1 MSLRHL
7 LAVGAAAV
15 ALDVAGPVSAQK
27 SKHTIRVAIND
38 MFSVSDPYHFP
49 LDENAQ
55 FYRTIYSSL
64 VEFNEYTGKFEP
76 FLAKSWKRINSTT
89 IEFTLREGVK
99 FHNGNE
105 FTADDVL
112 TTLAYL
118 ADPKVR
124 IRFKARYTWLK
135 KVEKLGK
142 YKVRLTAKNPN
153 ATDMADI
160 AYRFE
165 MLDGKSLNSLERKS
179 DYGKATPYG
188 TGPYKIKYVD
198 RNKGILV
205 ERVEDY
211 YGDAGYGRAPVQ
223 FVHGIPMPDR
233 QTQKAQLITGGVDM
247 LRDVTNDDARNFAT
261 MPGIK
266 ATPTPTGM
274 LMYITLDAAG
284 RSKNK
289 VMMDERVRKAFIMAI
304 DREKIVKAV
313 VAGGGDAEFPKSIC
327 FKANIAC
334 LPSTTPYPYN
344 PTESKRLLAEAGH
357 PNGIDLTFY
366 VHAPIQHVAVA
377 LSGELR
383 KVGIRTT
390 ITPLPLMVYVK
401 KRGAGDFTAFNG
413 FYPTGA
419 HPDAANLLNF
429 FFGANRDYW
438 NDPIIDKAYKDGSTE
453 FDVAKRAKIYE
464 AAFDQVNEKAY
475 IYPLSEKP
483 IVWVHTKDIKVMR
496 NNMSTFES
504 RLGDYAWSDYKE
516 K

>member
-1 MSLRHL
+1 MTKKTALAAGIAAAAL
-7 LAVGAAAV
+7 LAAAPAM
-15 ALDVAGPVSAQK
+15 AQK
-27 SKHTIRVAIND
+27 SKDTLRVAIND

-55 FYRTIYSSL
+55 FYRTIYTSL
-64 VEFNEYTGKFEP
+64 IEYNEYKGRFEP
-76 FLAKSWKRINSTT
+76 YLAKSWKRINPTT

-99 FHNGNE
+99 FHNGAE

-135 KVEKLGK
+135 SVEKLGK
-142 YKVRLTAKNPN
+142 YKVRLTGKKNR

-165 MLDGKSLNSLERKS
+165 MLHGKSLMGLERKS
-179 DYGKATPYG
+179 DYGKVTPYG
-188 TGPYKIKYVD
+188 TGPYKIKFVD

-205 ERVEDY
+205 ERVDNY
-211 YGDAGYGRAPVQ
+211 YGDAGFGRAPVK
-223 FVHGIPMPDR
+223 FVHGIHMPDK

-247 LRDVTNDDARNFAT
+247 LRDVTADDARNFVT
-261 MPGIK
+261 LPGIN

-289 VMMDERVRKAFIMAI
+289 VMKDIRVRKAFIMAI
-304 DREKIVKAV
+304 DRKKIVEAV
-313 VAGGGDAEFPKSIC
+313 VAGGKNAESPKSVC

-334 LPSTTPYPYN
+334 DPTTTPYPYN
-344 PTESKRLLAEAGH
+344 PAEAKRLLAQAGY
-357 PNGIDLTFY
+357 PNGIDLTFF
-366 VHAPIQHVAVA
+366 VHAPIRHVAEA
-377 LSGELR
+377 ISGELR
-383 KVGIRTT
+383 KVGIRTKLS
-390 ITPLPLMVYVK
+390 PLPLMVYVK
-401 KRGAGDFTAFNG
+401 KRGAGDFTVFNG
-413 FYPTGA
+413 FYPTGS
-419 HPDAANLLNF
+419 HPDVANLLNF
-429 FFGANRDYW
+429 FFGANRDYYK
-438 NDPIIDKAYKDGSTE
+438 DPIIHNAAKMGSTE
-453 FDVAKRAKIYE
+453 FDLAKRTKIYQP
-464 AAFDQVNEKAY
+464 ALDQVNKMAY
-475 IYPLSEKP
+475 ILPVSEKP
-483 IVWVHTKDIKVMR
+483 IVWVHNKNVKVLR

-504 RLGDYAWSDYKE
+504 RLGDYAWSDYKG